1 MRLLRLISRTAPYV
15 GAALLAFFIC
25 LIVGVYAYA
34 NQVTITYSGTIT
46 SANDLSGYF
55 GNVTTAMN
63 GKAFTLAFTMDD
75 TQGAQYLGTWPT
87 CNNGLQNSG
96 TSNPVPK
103 PVLSI
108 TSGTRPYTFGGL
120 AWNSYS
126 SFTSSSNGTS
136 PKTKLFNKL
145 APVFTGG
152 TAGLSGSESSS
163 AELDLQ
169 NTNTCRAW
177 YNSWL
182 YSLTTGDTVAAS
194 ITSDFANSDQ
204 GVNINDFAVSRRPL
218 ISDNISAS
226 ARVPSVFDSD
236 HWVPLASLLSTG

>member
-1 MRLLRLISRTAPYV
+1 
-15 GAALLAFFIC
+15 

-46 SANDLSGYF
+46 SANDISGYF

-96 TSNPVPK
+96 TSNSVPK

-145 APVFTGG
+145 ARYSREAQRGCQAPRAVLPSLTCRTQTHAGLG
-152 TAGLSGSESSS
+152 TAPGSI
-163 AELDLQ
+163 A
-169 NTNTCRAW
+169 
-177 YNSWL
+177 
-182 YSLTTGDTVAAS
+182 
-194 ITSDFANSDQ
+194 
-204 GVNINDFAVSRRPL
+204 
-218 ISDNISAS
+218 
-226 ARVPSVFDSD
+226 
-236 HWVPLASLLSTG
+236 